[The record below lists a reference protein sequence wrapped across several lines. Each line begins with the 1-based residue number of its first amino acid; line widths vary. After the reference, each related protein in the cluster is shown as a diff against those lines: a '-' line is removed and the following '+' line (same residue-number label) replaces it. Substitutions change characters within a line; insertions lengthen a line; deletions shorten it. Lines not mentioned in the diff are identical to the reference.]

1 MDRFVRKDYETDSS
15 LSRQKRMYE
24 ELSIF
29 VVENK
34 TIIITIPSMK
44 KLLVAVFSMMLS
56 ASAMAQ
62 QPLESQVIELKQ
74 KIEAQQQQLNGLS
87 RRVSEVE
94 QLNIDLRKA
103 MDFGKG
109 ITTAQGDNGVTY
121 KLISLKGNKAEKSIT
136 AIFQMST
143 TSDMVDMVIAG
154 YEASYVDLYGERQ
167 KTENLTVGNDVM
179 VRVFKDAPTNGR
191 IIFNDVDIDKVKEI
205 KLLRFDVLN
214 GENKESV
221 MFKDLKV
228 EW

>member
-1 MDRFVRKDYETDSS
+1 
-15 LSRQKRMYE
+15 MYE
-24 ELSIF
+24 ELIIF

-34 TIIITIPSMK
+34 TIIIIIIPSMR
-44 KLLVAVFSMMLS
+44 KLLFVVYGVMLS
-56 ASAMAQ
+56 FSAMAQ

-74 KIEAQQQQLNGLS
+74 KIEAQQQQLHGLS

-103 MDFGKG
+103 MDFGKA
-109 ITTAQGDNGVTY
+109 ITTMQGSNGITY

-143 TSDMVDMVIAG
+143 TSEMVDMIVSG

-167 KTENLTVGNDVM
+167 KTEHLTVGNDVM
-179 VRVFKDAPTNGR
+179 VRVFKDTPTNGR
-191 IIFNDVDIDKVKEI
+191 IIFNDVDINKVKKI

>member
-1 MDRFVRKDYETDSS
+1 
-15 LSRQKRMYE
+15 MYE
-24 ELSIF
+24 ELIIF

-34 TIIITIPSMK
+34 TIIIIIIPSMR
-44 KLLVAVFSMMLS
+44 KLLFVVCGLMLS
-56 ASAMAQ
+56 FSAMAQ

-74 KIEAQQQQLNGLS
+74 KIEARQQQLNGLS

-103 MDFGKG
+103 MDFGKA
-109 ITTAQGDNGVTY
+109 ITTTQGSNGVTY
-121 KLISLKGNKAEKSIT
+121 KLISLKGNKAEKTIT
-136 AIFQMST
+136 AVFQMFT
-143 TSDMVDMVIAG
+143 KNEMVDMVIAG

-167 KTENLTVGNDVM
+167 KTENLTVGNDVI
-179 VRVFKDAPTNGR
+179 VRVFKDTPTNGR
-191 IIFNDVDIDKVKEI
+191 IIFNDVDIDKVREI

>member
-1 MDRFVRKDYETDSS
+1 MRK
-15 LSRQKRMYE
+15 L
-24 ELSIF
+24 LF
-29 VVENK
+29 VVCG
-34 TIIITIPSMK
+34 
-44 KLLVAVFSMMLS
+44 VMLS
-56 ASAMAQ
+56 FSAMAQ

-74 KIEAQQQQLNGLS
+74 KIEVQQQQLNGLS

-103 MDFGKG
+103 
-109 ITTAQGDNGVTY
+109 ITTTQSSNRVTY
-121 KLISLKGNKAEKSIT
+121 KLISLKGNKAEKTII
-136 AIFQMST
+136 AVFQMST
-143 TSDMVDMVIAG
+143 TNEMVDMVIVS

-179 VRVFKDAPTNGR
+179 VRVFKDTPTNGR

-205 KLLRFDVLN
+205 KLLRFYVLN

>member
-1 MDRFVRKDYETDSS
+1 
-15 LSRQKRMYE
+15 
-24 ELSIF
+24 
-29 VVENK
+29 
-34 TIIITIPSMK
+34 MK
-44 KLLVAVFSMMLS
+44 KLLVVVCTLMLS

-62 QPLESQVIELKQ
+62 QTIESQITELKQ

-87 RRVSEVE
+87 QRVSEVE
-94 QLNIDLRKA
+94 QLNVDLRKA
-103 MDFGKG
+103 MDFGKA
-109 ITTAQGDNGVTY
+109 ITTMQGSNGITY
-121 KLISLKGNKAEKSIT
+121 KLISLKAEKSIT

-143 TSDMVDMVIAG
+143 TSEMVDMIVSG

-167 KTENLTVGNDVM
+167 KTEHLTVGNDVM
-179 VRVFKDAPTNGR
+179 VRVFKDTPTNGR
-191 IIFNDVDIDKVKEI
+191 IIFNDVDINKVKKI

>member
-1 MDRFVRKDYETDSS
+1 
-15 LSRQKRMYE
+15 MYE
-24 ELSIF
+24 ELIIF

-34 TIIITIPSMK
+34 TIIIIIIPSMR
-44 KLLVAVFSMMLS
+44 KLLFVVCGLMLS
-56 ASAMAQ
+56 FSTMAQ

-74 KIEAQQQQLNGLS
+74 KIEARQQQLNGLS

-103 MDFGKG
+103 
-109 ITTAQGDNGVTY
+109 ITTTQSSNGVTY
-121 KLISLKGNKAEKSIT
+121 KLISLKGNKAEKTIT
-136 AIFQMST
+136 AVFQMST
-143 TSDMVDMVIAG
+143 TNEMVDRVIAS

-179 VRVFKDAPTNGR
+179 VRVFKDTPTNGR

-205 KLLRFDVLN
+205 KLLCFDVLN

>member
-1 MDRFVRKDYETDSS
+1 
-15 LSRQKRMYE
+15 
-24 ELSIF
+24 
-29 VVENK
+29 
-34 TIIITIPSMK
+34 MK
-44 KLLVAVFSMMLS
+44 KLLVVVCTLMLS

-62 QPLESQVIELKQ
+62 QTIESQITELKQ

-87 RRVSEVE
+87 QRVSEVE
-94 QLNIDLRKA
+94 QLNVDLRKA
-103 MDFGKG
+103 MDFGKA
-109 ITTAQGDNGVTY
+109 ITTMQGSNGITY

-136 AIFQMST
+136 AFFQMST
-143 TSDMVDMVIAG
+143 TSEMVDMIVSG

-167 KTENLTVGNDVM
+167 KTEHLTVGNDVM
-179 VRVFKDAPTNGR
+179 VRVFKDTPTNGR
-191 IIFNDVDIDKVKEI
+191 IVFNDVDINKVKKI

>member
-1 MDRFVRKDYETDSS
+1 
-15 LSRQKRMYE
+15 MYE
-24 ELSIF
+24 ELIIF

-34 TIIITIPSMK
+34 TIIIIIIPSMR
-44 KLLVAVFSMMLS
+44 KLLFVVCGLMLS
-56 ASAMAQ
+56 FSAMAQ

-103 MDFGKG
+103 MDFGKA
-109 ITTAQGDNGVTY
+109 ITTMQGSNGITY

-143 TSDMVDMVIAG
+143 TSEMVDMIVSG

-167 KTENLTVGNDVM
+167 KTEHLTVGNDVM
-179 VRVFKDAPTNGR
+179 VRVFKDTPTNGR

>member
-1 MDRFVRKDYETDSS
+1 
-15 LSRQKRMYE
+15 MYE
-24 ELSIF
+24 ELIIF

-34 TIIITIPSMK
+34 TIIIIIIPSMR
-44 KLLVAVFSMMLS
+44 KLLFVVCGLMLS
-56 ASAMAQ
+56 FSTMAQ

-74 KIEAQQQQLNGLS
+74 KIEARQQQLNGLS

-103 MDFGKG
+103 
-109 ITTAQGDNGVTY
+109 ITTTQSSNGVTY
-121 KLISLKGNKAEKSIT
+121 KLISLKGNKAEKTIT
-136 AIFQMST
+136 AVFQMST
-143 TSDMVDMVIAG
+143 TNEMVDRVIAS

-167 KTENLTVGNDVM
+167 KTENLTVGNDLI
-179 VRVFKDAPTNGR
+179 VRVFKDTPTNGR

-205 KLLRFDVLN
+205 KLLCFDVLN

>member
-1 MDRFVRKDYETDSS
+1 
-15 LSRQKRMYE
+15 MYE
-24 ELSIF
+24 ELIIF

-34 TIIITIPSMK
+34 TIIIIIIPSMR
-44 KLLVAVFSMMLS
+44 KLLFVVCGLMLS
-56 ASAMAQ
+56 FSTMAQ

-74 KIEAQQQQLNGLS
+74 KIEARQQQLNGLS

-103 MDFGKG
+103 
-109 ITTAQGDNGVTY
+109 ITTTQSSNGVTY
-121 KLISLKGNKAEKSIT
+121 KLISLKGNKAEKTIT
-136 AIFQMST
+136 AVFQMST
-143 TSDMVDMVIAG
+143 TNEMVDMVIAS

-167 KTENLTVGNDVM
+167 KTENLNVGNDVM
-179 VRVFKDAPTNGR
+179 VKVFKDTPTNGR
-191 IIFNDVDIDKVKEI
+191 IIFNDVDIDRVKEI
-205 KLLRFDVLN
+205 KLLCIDVLN